1 MTHESDPHSIPSSHA
16 RPRRV
21 ARWGLRFMVLV
32 AFAVAVGVRH
42 FGSRYGLAPLS
53 RGGSIALMLA
63 LAGIWLASLVEW
75 RWLQSPAVR
84 RSILSLLGVAGLT
97 ALTYFLVRAEFIG
110 PKGQALMGIVC
121 FLGLA
126 ISVSS
131 QSQAINWR
139 TVGWG
144 LALQL
149 SLAVVILKL
158 SVRWEGETIRPVYEL
173 FRMTGDLVTRFLS
186 YSDRG
191 AEFVFGSLADRDGAL
206 TRSFGPANSYVFAFR
221 ALPTV
226 IFISAF
232 FTVLY
237 HIGFLP
243 FIVKWMARGMM
254 WFMRTSGA
262 ESLSAAANVF
272 MGQTEAPLI
281 VKPFIP
287 RMTQSE
293 LLAIMAGGMATI
305 AGSVMAVY
313 IGMGADPVA
322 ILATSVM
329 AAPCGLYVAK
339 IVIPE
344 MESPET
350 SGTAPVSLESP
361 HRNII
366 DAFSAGASDGVQ
378 LAINIAAMLIAFIAV
393 IAMIDSI
400 LGLLH
405 NELSLKQIFAQLFS
419 PAALLIGVEP
429 ADVEKVGGLLGTKLA
444 ANEFVA
450 YADLTRDYVTREGGT
465 IHIHGLSPRS
475 YQLATF
481 ALTGFANFAS
491 IGIQLGGIGAMAPS
505 RRRDLARLGGRALF
519 VGFIATMLNAAIAG
533 VLL

>member
-1 MTHESDPHSIPSSHA
+1 MNHETSEPIVATAKFDRQRLVSWSLRSAGVLIFLGGIWWRHAGPS
-16 RPRRV
+16 
-21 ARWGLRFMVLV
+21 
-32 AFAVAVGVRH
+32 
-42 FGSRYGLAPLS
+42 YGLGAPS
-53 RGGSIALMLA
+53 RDSALVCLG
-63 LAGIWLASLVEW
+63 LVGLLWLASILDWRDILAPAFRSRFLGFAAVALLVVLVYSLV
-75 RWLQSPAVR
+75 RWGIIGPNEQA
-84 RSILSLLGVAGLT
+84 LLGIIC
-97 ALTYFLVRAEFIG
+97 FFI
-110 PKGQALMGIVC
+110 
-121 FLGLA
+121 LA
-126 ISVSS
+126 MSVSS
-131 QSQAINWR
+131 SLRAINWR

-144 LALQL
+144 LALQIF
-149 SLAVVILKL
+149 LALLILKL
-158 SVRWEGETIRPVYEL
+158 RITWNGESIRPVYEL
-173 FRMTGDLVTRFLS
+173 FRQAGEVVTRFLS

-191 AEFVFGSLADRDGAL
+191 AEFVFGALADRGGSLSQAL
-206 TRSFGPANSYVFAFR
+206 GPANSYVFAFR

-237 HIGFLP
+237 HIGLLP
-243 FIVKWMARGMM
+243 FVVRGMAKAM
-254 WFMRTSGA
+254 KWLMRTSGA

-281 VKPFIP
+281 VKPFIS

-344 MESPET
+344 TESPET
-350 SGTAPVSLESP
+350 SGATPVSLESP

-378 LAINIAAMLIAFIAV
+378 LAINIAAMLIAFIAL
-393 IAMIDSI
+393 IALVDSV
-400 LGLLH
+400 LALLH
-405 NELSLKQIFAQLFS
+405 DELSLKYVFAQIFS

-429 ADVEKVGGLLGTKLA
+429 ADAKKVGSLLGTKLA

-450 YADLTRDYVTREGGT
+450 YAELTRDFVIKEDGKVT
-465 IHIHGLSPRS
+465 IHDLSSRS

-491 IGIQLGGIGAMAPS
+491 IGIQLGGIGAMAPN

-519 VGFIATMLNAAIAG
+519 VGFLATMLNAAVAG